1 MKKLI
6 IILSLLPFLG
16 YSQIMKKD
24 IPDKLVVLT
33 FDDAPAS
40 HYSVVAPLLKNYGF
54 DATFFVCEFPPN
66 YADSTKYMNWRQIQE
81 LGKMGFEVANHTK
94 SHAAVGK
101 LSKEQFIDQ
110 LEYIEQ
116 KCDSLNLNIPV
127 TFAYPGYN
135 LSPSS
140 IDILEERNYSFARAG
155 GSRAYDPL
163 KDHPYLLPSWAT
175 NADNRTQILV
185 ALEEAKNGKI
195 VILTLH
201 GVPDL
206 EHPWVDTPLEL
217 FKEYLQYLSDNQ
229 FKVISLRDLENYIDV
244 EKAMQLIEPD
254 FTKALKN

>member
-6 IILSLLPFLG
+6 IILLLIPIFG
-16 YSQIMKKD
+16 YSQILKRD

-40 HYSVVAPLLKNYGF
+40 HYSVVAPLLKQYGF

-94 SHAAVGK
+94 SHAGIAK
-101 LSKEQFIDQ
+101 LPKEKFISE

-116 KCDSLNLNIPV
+116 KCDSLGLDIPV
-127 TFAYPGYN
+127 TFAYPGYSLN
-135 LSPSS
+135 EQAFYV
-140 IDILEERNYSFARAG
+140 LEGKGYSFARAG

-175 NADNRTQILV
+175 DAGNKPQILD
-185 ALEEAKNGKI
+185 AFKEAKNGGI
-195 VILTLH
+195 VILTFH

-217 FKEYLQYLSDNQ
+217 FKEYLQYLSDNN
-229 FKVISLRDLENYIDV
+229 FKVIALRDLESYIDV
-244 EKAMQLIEPD
+244 EKARQLIEPD
-254 FTKALKN
+254 FSKPLKN

>member
-1 MKKLI
+1 M
-6 IILSLLPFLG
+6 
-16 YSQIMKKD
+16 
-24 IPDKLVVLT
+24 
-33 FDDAPAS
+33 
-40 HYSVVAPLLKNYGF
+40 
-54 DATFFVCEFPPN
+54 
-66 YADSTKYMNWRQIQE
+66 
-81 LGKMGFEVANHTK
+81 
-94 SHAAVGK
+94 
-101 LSKEQFIDQ
+101 
-110 LEYIEQ
+110 
-116 KCDSLNLNIPV
+116 

>member
-1 MKKLI
+1 
-6 IILSLLPFLG
+6 
-16 YSQIMKKD
+16 MKKD

>member
-1 MKKLI
+1 MKKLLT
-6 IILSLLPFLG
+6 ILFLIPFLCEA
-16 YSQIMKKD
+16 QILKKG
-24 IPDKLVVLT
+24 IPDKMVVLT

-40 HYSVVAPLLKNYGF
+40 HYSVVAPLLQQYGF

-81 LGKMGFEVANHTK
+81 LGNMGFEIANHTR
-94 SHAAVGK
+94 SHAGIAK
-101 LSKEQFIDQ
+101 LSKEEFINQ

-116 KCDSLNLNIPV
+116 KCDSLGVGIPH
-127 TFAYPGYN
+127 TFAYPGYSLN
-135 LSPSS
+135 EQAFDVLSGKG
-140 IDILEERNYSFARAG
+140 YTFARAG

-175 NADNRTQILV
+175 DAGNRLQILEALNV
-185 ALEEAKNGKI
+185 AKDGNI
-195 VILTLH
+195 VILTFH

-229 FKVISLRDLENYIDV
+229 FKVIALRDLENYIDA
-244 EKAMQLIEPD
+244 EKARELIEPD
-254 FTKALKN
+254 FTKPFKN

>member
-1 MKKLI
+1 
-6 IILSLLPFLG
+6 
-16 YSQIMKKD
+16 MKKD

-40 HYSVVAPLLKNYGF
+40 HYSVVAPLLKHYGF